1 MARGWQGLAVAQV
14 SRLMDPHVFGT
25 ANASFSGMDAGI
37 KLRPNAEELEEIGPE
52 FENRWKTY
60 FANAPDK
67 PVMLSGPLTA

>member
-1 MARGWQGLAVAQV
+1 VSSSAV
-14 SRLMDPHVFGT
+14 
-25 ANASFSGMDAGI
+25 DAGI

-67 PVMLSGPLTA
+67 PVMLSGPLAA

>member
-1 MARGWQGLAVAQV
+1 
-14 SRLMDPHVFGT
+14 
-25 ANASFSGMDAGI
+25 MDAGI

-67 PVMLSGPLTA
+67 PVMLSGTLTA